1 MMATAI
7 LLCATVTLAAAPPAG
22 DGIKW
27 TAELEEAIKLSQ
39 KYHVPVLVHFS
50 SDHCPPC
57 RLLEQRAFK
66 SNDVIKAV
74 HDDYIPVLVNVDQYR
89 QIAQKY
95 KVEAWPTDI
104 LLNSDGEVM
113 HKGVSPQD
121 PNQYVAMLKKGV
133 DSHRNHLALKIE
145 AAKTAA
151 PAVIAKAQTP
161 QVQTPQAQGPGAG
174 FQTKPF
180 SLTGSQS
187 DPNVNSVA
195 ARVTQSP
202 ELQTQKDVANS
213 GSPMSPSANPI
224 QTFNPFFPA
233 PSSSPNGPATAAPT
247 SPALAAPAASGP
259 QWNVNQSMVGSA
271 DAAVSSST
279 VAEGIKTSPM
289 EQAIAESNL
298 PPPLLDGFCPVTL
311 HEALLSGNTA
321 GAWVE
326 GLPQFAAKHRS
337 CIYWF
342 KDEAQLQKFMAA
354 PDKYAAVLSGYDLV
368 CFLREGILITG
379 KREHGFIRDGKLF
392 LFSSES
398 NKKLFAERHQEFV
411 AELQQ
416 ILNHREAIK
425 PADASTL
432 TR

>member
-113 HKGVSPQD
+113 HKGLSPQD

-151 PAVIAKAQTP
+151 PAVIAKSQTP
-161 QVQTPQAQGPGAG
+161 YGQTPQAQGPASG

-180 SLTGSQS
+180 SLTGSQT
-187 DPNVNSVA
+187 DPNPNSVA
-195 ARVTQSP
+195 ARITQSP
-202 ELQTQKDVANS
+202 ELQTQSTAASSGNS
-213 GSPMSPSANPI
+213 NQPTANPI

-233 PSSSPNGPATAAPT
+233 PGASPSEPVAAAPT
-247 SPALAAPAASGP
+247 STALTAPSINGP
-259 QWNVNQSMVGSA
+259 ELNSNPPS
-271 DAAVSSST
+271 VSSTTASAT
-279 VAEGIKTSPM
+279 SSEAAAGTKPSPM

-311 HEALLSGNTA
+311 HEALLSGNAA

-326 GLPQFAAKHRS
+326 GLPELAAKHRS

-342 KDEAQLQKFMAA
+342 KDEGQLQKFMAA

-368 CFLREGILITG
+368 YFLREGVLLTG
-379 KREHGFIRDGKLF
+379 KREHGFIREGKLF
-392 LFSSES
+392 LFSSEA

-416 ILNHREAIK
+416 ILNHREASK
-425 PADASTL
+425 PANPSTL

>member
-1 MMATAI
+1 MMATAL
-7 LLCATVTLAAAPPAG
+7 LLCATLTLAAAPPAT

-27 TAELEEAIKLSQ
+27 TAEIDEALKLSQ
-39 KYHVPVLVHFS
+39 KYHVPVLLHFS

-89 QIAQKY
+89 QIAQHY

-133 DSHRNHLALKIE
+133 DSHRSHLSLKIE

-151 PAVIAKAQTP
+151 PTVIARSQVPQGQTP
-161 QVQTPQAQGPGAG
+161 TANFQV
-174 FQTKPF
+174 KPF
-180 SLTGSQS
+180 SLAGAQTT
-187 DPNVNSVA
+187 VNPSSVA
-195 ARVTQSP
+195 NRVTQSP
-202 ELQTQKDVANS
+202 SLQPQAEPQATNAPSNS
-213 GSPMSPSANPI
+213 PASPI
-224 QTFNPFFPA
+224 QTVNPFFQPA
-233 PSSSPNGPATAAPT
+233 PVAPATSASTKTVADATVASSDPATATSTTDTSITVDAT
-247 SPALAAPAASGP
+247 SPS
-259 QWNVNQSMVGSA
+259 V
-271 DAAVSSST
+271 DAET
-279 VAEGIKTSPM
+279 KQETI
-289 EQAIAESNL
+289 
-298 PPPLLDGFCPVTL
+298 PPPVLDGFCPVTL
-311 HEALLSGNTA
+311 HEALLSGDAA

-326 GLPQFAAKHRS
+326 GTPEFAVKHRS

-342 KDEAQLQKFMAA
+342 KDEAQLQKFMDS

-368 CFLREGILITG
+368 SFLREGVLLPG
-379 KREHGFIRDGKLF
+379 KREHGYIRDGKLF
-392 LFSSES
+392 LFSSEA
-398 NKKLFAERHQEFV
+398 NKKQFAERHHEFV
-411 AELQQ
+411 SELQQ
-416 ILNHREAIK
+416 LLTHREANK
-425 PADASTL
+425 LSNPATL